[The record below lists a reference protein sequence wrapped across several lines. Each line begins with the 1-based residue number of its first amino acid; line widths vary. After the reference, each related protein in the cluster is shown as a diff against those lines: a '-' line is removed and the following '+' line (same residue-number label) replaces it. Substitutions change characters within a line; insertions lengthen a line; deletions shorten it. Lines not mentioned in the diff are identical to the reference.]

1 MIRDNELAGLALTL
15 SRDTQM
21 KITIGGDTSSCSADG
36 SQINIA
42 RMPATPLGRLLMTGL
57 VFHEVAHKH
66 HTTGNRPAGLLGELT
81 NIIEDVRVEALL
93 IRDRPGTSFDLEAV
107 TNYYAKKGNLAPR
120 DLPCAL
126 LGLVMAYGRTEILGQ
141 HALGTLLSPC
151 RKRLAASFGDSWVRE
166 VEQIL
171 EAEFPRL
178 TSTNDALRLA
188 EALIGK
194 LRQTPEPDPPS
205 AGKNTGQEKG
215 AQGEKQ
221 EEPGAEGEGGA
232 RPMDQDK
239 EEGGDE
245 NGSGNGG
252 GSGEEESETGEDP
265 AETDGL
271 ATRSDASAQQGSEE
285 KASSQ
290 KAEKKTPGPH
300 PPTEREIEQMLLA
313 GTGGYGD
320 LSQMVTQ
327 ELTDLAA
334 KTPQHLRLHT
344 PLLPKVGRR
353 RASSNK
359 LDETHALAACSRM
372 RSRLLTL
379 LQAETLKPKHYGSS
393 GRKLVGKRLVRMALG
408 DARLFARRVET
419 RALSTAVV
427 ILLDT
432 SGSMYDE
439 CAGGLKR
446 FEIANPAAYAL
457 HVALK
462 GLPGVVAASAAFATP
477 SRHQPSLNVL
487 VDFAEAPKSSAFNIQ
502 PDGGTPTHDA
512 LWYARAALLQ
522 RPEARKI
529 ILLLTDGYPMNAEET
544 LAATTGCEKDGI
556 EIAALGIETEAVSRY
571 WKNFQIIRDVRE
583 LPQAMFMM
591 MERSLLPQKSV

>member
-21 KITIGGDTSSCSADG
+21 KITIGGDTSYCSPDG
-36 SQINIA
+36 RHINIA

-66 HTTGNRPAGLLGELT
+66 HTRGSRPAGLLGELT
-81 NIIEDVRVEALL
+81 NVIEDVRVEALL
-93 IRDRPGTSFDLEAV
+93 IRGRPGTAYDLEAV
-107 TNYYAKKGNLAPR
+107 TTYYVQKGNLVPR

-141 HALGTLLSPC
+141 HALGALLAPC
-151 RKRLAASFGDSWVRE
+151 RKRLVAAFGVPWVRE
-166 VEQIL
+166 VEQML
-171 EAEFPRL
+171 EVEFPRL
-178 TSTNDALRLA
+178 TSTSEAQRLA
-188 EALIGK
+188 EALIAK
-194 LRQTPEPDPPS
+194 LRENPEKDPPS
-205 AGKNTGQEKG
+205 AGKKTGQEKG
-215 AQGEKQ
+215 TQGGKQ
-221 EEPGAEGEGGA
+221 EEAGAEGESGEC
-232 RPMDQDK
+232 PMDQDE

-245 NGSGNGG
+245 NGSG
-252 GSGEEESETGEDP
+252 EEEKESEPGETGEDP
-265 AETDGL
+265 EATDGL
-271 ATRSDASAQQGSEE
+271 ATRSDASSQQGSEG

-290 KAEKKTPGPH
+290 KAEKKTPCPQQ
-300 PPTEREIEQMLLA
+300 PTEREIEQMVLS

-320 LSQMVTQ
+320 LAKMVTQ

-334 KTPQHLRLHT
+334 QTPQHLRHEI
-344 PLLPKVGRR
+344 PLLPRVGRR

-359 LDETHALAACSRM
+359 LDETHALAVCSRM

-379 LQAETLKPKHYGSS
+379 LQAETLQPRHYGSS

-439 CAGGLKR
+439 CTGGLKR

-462 GLPGVVAASAAFATP
+462 GLPGVVAASAGFASP
-477 SRHQPSLNVL
+477 SRHQPSVNVL
-487 VDFAEAPKSSAFNIQ
+487 VDFAEAPKSEAFNIQ

-512 LWYARAALLQ
+512 LWYARATLMQ
-522 RPEARKI
+522 RPESRKI
-529 ILLLTDGYPMNAEET
+529 ILLITDGYPMNGEET
-544 LAATTGCEKDGI
+544 LAATKRCTTDGI

-571 WKNFQIIRDVRE
+571 WKNFQIIKDVRE

-591 MERSLLPQKSV
+591 MERSLLPQTDV

>member
-57 VFHEVAHKH
+57 VFHEVAHKRYTQGH
-66 HTTGNRPAGLLGELT
+66 RPAGLLGELT
-81 NIIEDVRVEALL
+81 NIIEDVRVEAKL
-93 IRDRPGTSFDLEAV
+93 IRERPGTSFDLDAL
-107 TNYYAKKGNLAPR
+107 TSYYAKKGNLIPR

-141 HALGTLLSPC
+141 HALGTLLAPC
-151 RKRLAASFGDSWVRE
+151 RKRLAVAFGAPWVRE
-166 VEQIL
+166 VEQML
-171 EAEFPRL
+171 EAEFLRL
-178 TSTNDALRLA
+178 TSTNDALRLS

-194 LRQTPEPDPPS
+194 LRETPDPNPPP
-205 AGKNTGQEKG
+205 AGKSTGQEKG
-215 AQGEKQ
+215 SQGGKQ
-221 EEPGAEGEGGA
+221 EEASAEQESGA
-232 RPMDQDK
+232 RPMDQD
-239 EEGGDE
+239 EEDGNGDE
-245 NGSGNGG
+245 E
-252 GSGEEESETGEDP
+252 GEEESEAGEAGEDP
-265 AETDGL
+265 AETNGL
-271 ATRSDASAQQGSEE
+271 ATRSDASAQQGSGD
-285 KASSQ
+285 KSSSEQ
-290 KAEKKTPGPH
+290 AEQNAPSPQ
-300 PPTEREIEQMLLA
+300 PPTEREIEQMLLT

-320 LSQMVTQ
+320 LSAMVTQ

-334 KTPQHLRLHT
+334 QTRQHLRHDI

-353 RASSNK
+353 RASPNK

-379 LQAETLKPKHYGSS
+379 LQAETLQPRHYGSS

-408 DARLFARRVET
+408 DARIFTRRVET

-432 SGSMYDE
+432 SGSMFDD
-439 CAGGLKR
+439 CAGGLKL

-477 SRHQPSLNVL
+477 SRHQPSVNIL
-487 VDFAEAPKSSAFNIQ
+487 VDFAEAPKSNAFNIP

-522 RPEARKI
+522 RPESRKI
-529 ILLLTDGYPMNAEET
+529 ILLLTDGFPMNGEET
-544 LAATTGCEKDGI
+544 LAATKRCEKDGI
-556 EIAALGIETEAVSRY
+556 EIAALGINTEAVRRY
-571 WKNFQIIRDVRE
+571 WKNFEVIKDVRD
-583 LPQAMFMM
+583 LPQAMFIMI
-591 MERSLLPQKSV
+591 EQSLLSQKIF

>member
-57 VFHEVAHKH
+57 VFHEVAHKRYTQGH
-66 HTTGNRPAGLLGELT
+66 RPAGLLGELT
-81 NIIEDVRVEALL
+81 NVIEDVRVEAKLMGE
-93 IRDRPGTSFDLEAV
+93 RPGTAYDLEAV
-107 TNYYAKKGNLAPR
+107 TSYYAKKGNLAPR

-126 LGLVMAYGRTEILGQ
+126 LGLVMAYGRAEILGQ
-141 HALGTLLSPC
+141 HALGTLLGPC
-151 RKRLAASFGDSWVRE
+151 RKRLAASFGVPWVRE
-166 VEQIL
+166 VEQML
-171 EAEFPRL
+171 ESEFPRL
-178 TSTNDALRLA
+178 TSTNEAQRLA

-194 LRQTPEPDPPS
+194 LRETPDPNPPP
-205 AGKNTGQEKG
+205 AGKSTGQEKG
-215 AQGEKQ
+215 SQGE
-221 EEPGAEGEGGA
+221 EEDGN
-232 RPMDQDK
+232 
-239 EEGGDE
+239 GDE
-245 NGSGNGG
+245 E
-252 GSGEEESETGEDP
+252 GEEESEAGEDP
-265 AETDGL
+265 AETNGL
-271 ATRSDASAQQGSEE
+271 ATRSDTSAQQGSGA
-285 KASSQ
+285 KSSSQ
-290 KAEKKTPGPH
+290 LAEQNTPGLQ
-300 PPTEREIEQMLLA
+300 PPTEREIEQMLLT

-320 LSQMVTQ
+320 LSAMATQ

-334 KTPQHLRLHT
+334 QTPQHLRQDI

-353 RASSNK
+353 RASPNK
-359 LDETHALAACSRM
+359 LDETHALATCSRM

-379 LQAETLKPKHYGSS
+379 LQAETLQPKHYGSS

-408 DARLFARRVET
+408 DPRIFTRRVET

-432 SGSMYDE
+432 SGSMFDD

-477 SRHQPSLNVL
+477 SRHQPSVNVL
-487 VDFAEAPKSSAFNIQ
+487 VDFAEAPKSNAFNIQ

-522 RPEARKI
+522 RPESRKI
-529 ILLLTDGYPMNAEET
+529 ILLLTDGYPMNGEET
-544 LAATTGCEKDGI
+544 LAATKRCEKDGI
-556 EIAALGIETEAVSRY
+556 EIAALGINTEAVRRY
-571 WKNFQIIRDVRE
+571 WKNFEVIKDVRD
-583 LPQAMFMM
+583 LPQAMFIMI
-591 MERSLLPQKSV
+591 EQSLLSQKIF

>member
-21 KITIGGDTSSCSADG
+21 KITIGGDSSSCSADG

-66 HTTGNRPAGLLGELT
+66 HTKGNRPTGLLGELT

-107 TNYYAKKGNLAPR
+107 TNYYVQKGNLAPR

-126 LGLVMAYGRTEILGQ
+126 LGLVMAHGRTEILGQ
-141 HALGTLLSPC
+141 HALGALLAPC
-151 RKRLAASFGDSWVRE
+151 RKRLAVAFGAPWVRE
-166 VEQIL
+166 VEQML

-178 TSTNDALRLA
+178 TSTNEAQRLA

-194 LRQTPEPDPPS
+194 LRETPDPNPPP
-205 AGKNTGQEKG
+205 AGRITGQEKG
-215 AQGEKQ
+215 SQGGKQ
-221 EEPGAEGEGGA
+221 EEASAEQESGA
-232 RPMDQDK
+232 RPMDQDEEDGNGD
-239 EEGGDE
+239 EEGDE
-245 NGSGNGG
+245 E
-252 GSGEEESETGEDP
+252 GEEESKAGEAGEDP
-265 AETDGL
+265 AKTNGL
-271 ATRSDASAQQGSEE
+271 ATRSDSSAQQGSGG
-285 KASSQ
+285 KSSSQ
-290 KAEKKTPGPH
+290 QAEQNAPSPQ
-300 PPTEREIEQMLLA
+300 PPTESEIEQMLLT

-320 LSQMVTQ
+320 LSAMVTQ

-334 KTPQHLRLHT
+334 QTPQHLRHGI

-353 RASSNK
+353 RASPNK

-379 LQAETLKPKHYGSS
+379 LQAETLQPRHYGSS

-408 DARLFARRVET
+408 DARIFTRRVET

-432 SGSMYDE
+432 SGSMFDE
-439 CAGGLKR
+439 CAGVLKR

-477 SRHQPSLNVL
+477 SRHQPSVNIL
-487 VDFAEAPKSSAFNIQ
+487 VDFAEAPQSNAFNIQ

-522 RPEARKI
+522 RPESRKI
-529 ILLLTDGYPMNAEET
+529 ILLLTDGYPMNGEET
-544 LAATTGCEKDGI
+544 LAATRGCEKDGI
-556 EIAALGIETEAVSRY
+556 EIAALGIESEAVSRY
-571 WKNFQIIRDVRE
+571 WKNFEVIKDVRA

-591 MERSLLPQKSV
+591 TERSLLSQKRV